1 MKLLKT
7 IPVASCVLAALVA
20 SPAHAEDVY
29 KIGVSAGLTGYAAA
43 VDRAWRD
50 GLEVAAEYV
59 NCDRRDHGSQ
69 GPGRSSKTTSPS
81 RRKRS
86 PSIAR

>member
-7 IPVASCVLAALVA
+7 IPIASCVLAALVA

-43 VDRAWRD
+43 VDRCMARRPRGRGRPCEFQRRRSW
-50 GLEVAAEYV
+50 VA
-59 NCDRRDHGSQ
+59 
-69 GPGRSSKTTSPS
+69 RS
-81 RRKRS
+81 R
-86 PSIAR
+86 